1 MTVKNSKVGI
11 PSEPRK
17 DKRTRF
23 VQTDIS
29 AHEAWAKLIM
39 KHSAA
44 AAFMHLLVARM
55 DRGTN
60 AVVASQGV
68 LAKMM
73 GCTTRSIRNY
83 IAVLEEDKWIQVVS
97 LGKGSTNA
105 YVVNSMVAWSKARD
119 DLQYSQ
125 FSAQVIADIDDQK
138 DKKLTGDLRKIPVIF
153 DSEEQLP
160 SGEHEEPPSQAL
172 FDGMEPELPSI
183 IGDAHLQESLPN
195 LDDERIYGL
204 SCPFCNDLT
213 KHKMEYPSEDWKDP
227 NIPDDK
233 LTRADLSSRKESAYV
248 NLYVCKVCD
257 GAHYPPVQPDP
268 YG

>member
-125 FSAQVIADIDDQK
+125 FTAQVIADAEDQK
-138 DKKLTGDLRKIPVIF
+138 DKSLTGDLRKIPVIF

-160 SGEHEEPPSQAL
+160 SGDRGEPPSQAL
-172 FDGMEPELPSI
+172 FEGMEPELPSI
-183 IGDAHLQESLPN
+183 NGDSHLQERLPN
-195 LDDERIYGL
+195 LDNGD
-204 SCPFCNDLT
+204 
-213 KHKMEYPSEDWKDP
+213 
-227 NIPDDK
+227 
-233 LTRADLSSRKESAYV
+233 
-248 NLYVCKVCD
+248 
-257 GAHYPPVQPDP
+257 
-268 YG
+268 

>member
-1 MTVKNSKVGI
+1 MTDKNSKVGI

-39 KHSAA
+39 KHRAA

-60 AVVASQGV
+60 AVVASHGV

-73 GCTTRSIRNY
+73 GCTTRSVRRY
-83 IAVLEEDKWIQVVS
+83 IEVLEEDNWIQVVS
-97 LGKGSTNA
+97 LGKGATNA

-119 DLQYSQ
+119 DLQYSH
-125 FSAQVIADIDDQK
+125 FTAQVIADAEDQK
-138 DKKLTGDLRKIPVIF
+138 DKSLTGDLRKIPVIF

-160 SGEHEEPPSQAL
+160 SGDRGEPPSQAL
-172 FDGMEPELPSI
+172 FEGMEPELPSI
-183 IGDAHLQESLPN
+183 NGDSHLQESLPN
-195 LDDERIYGL
+195 LDNGD
-204 SCPFCNDLT
+204 
-213 KHKMEYPSEDWKDP
+213 
-227 NIPDDK
+227 
-233 LTRADLSSRKESAYV
+233 
-248 NLYVCKVCD
+248 
-257 GAHYPPVQPDP
+257 
-268 YG
+268 